1 MFTGII
7 EGLGTVTRLKA
18 DGLGR
23 RLVITA
29 DFKLDELAVGDSIAV
44 NGACLTASAIR
55 AETFEADLSPE
66 TISRT
71 TFSKVKIGD
80 RVNLEKALR
89 ISDRLGGHLV
99 SGHIDGIGTLI
110 GRETEAN
117 AVILTFAVAEGAS
130 RYLIP
135 KGSVAVDGISLTVNY
150 CGQERFSVS
159 IIPHTLQRTTL
170 AFKKIGDAVNIEI
183 DMIAKYVERFV
194 ETVSR
199 GHAPESIKKS
209 TIDKELLLKTG
220 FL

>member
-7 EGLGTVTRLKA
+7 EGLGTVTGVKA
-18 DGLGR
+18 AGLGR

-29 DFKLDELAVGDSIAV
+29 DFKLDELAIGDSIAV
-44 NGACLTASAIR
+44 NGACLTAAAIR

-89 ISDRLGGHLV
+89 MSDRLGGHLV
-99 SGHIDGIGTLI
+99 SGHIDGVGTLI
-110 GRETEAN
+110 SRESEAN
-117 AVILTFAVAEGAS
+117 AIILNFAVPEAVS

-150 CGQERFSVS
+150 CNQEHFGVS
-159 IIPHTLQRTTL
+159 IIPHTLQKTTL
-170 AFKKIGDAVNIEI
+170 GLKKIGDAVNIEI

-194 ETVSR
+194 ETAGR
-199 GHAPESIKKS
+199 GHAVESRKKS
-209 TIDKELLLKTG
+209 AIDKELLLKTG